1 VSRYKL
7 TKYLVLSHV
16 AETSNGHLSSVAIQ
30 TSTKPGLSQGTQVLL
45 GADAGIRVYIVLLI
59 CQDSKSTC
67 LPASRICKN
76 RENLFRTAGNLFI
89 LLSML
94 ASVYFHSS
102 GIVAESFLSE
112 LYTIS
117 DMTLFKNL
125 DLLFSR
131 YIGFFGEIFF
141 RSKLE
146 Y

>member
-1 VSRYKL
+1 VSPSTRGGAVFAVRVQIAGRIRVSRYKL

-76 RENLFRTAGNLFI
+76 RENFPFHGTSHSAQRETYLF
-89 LLSML
+89 
-94 ASVYFHSS
+94 YCPC
-102 GIVAESFLSE
+102 
-112 LYTIS
+112 
-117 DMTLFKNL
+117 
-125 DLLFSR
+125 
-131 YIGFFGEIFF
+131 
-141 RSKLE
+141 
-146 Y
+146 